1 MWENAN
7 SNVNA
12 IQYVDQH
19 CFEFV
24 SLSSCQ
30 TVFSVLCSH
39 GVCMSVWRAC
49 VRACACVCV
58 CVCLCVHRKPFLSAH
73 VLFYTQLFVQV
84 LPRFLRMDF
93 SVARNLY
100 MFSRVCKVGVH
111 TTTTTTSTLSDTV
124 LKIRAIPTYWGEL
137 PPLLPT

>member
-1 MWENAN
+1 M
-7 SNVNA
+7 NA

-30 TVFSVLCSH
+30 TLFLVLCSH
-39 GVCMSVWRAC
+39 GVCMSVWCAC
-49 VRACACVCV
+49 VRACMCVL
-58 CVCLCVHRKPFLSAH
+58 CLCVHRKPVLSAH
-73 VLFYTQLFVQV
+73 VPFYKQLFVQV

-111 TTTTTTSTLSDTV
+111 TTTTCSTLTDTV
-124 LKIRAIPTYWGEL
+124 LKIRAIPTYWGKL
-137 PPLLPT
+137 PPLLPLNSIVVT